1 MKYAIAFPAATTQVA
16 SNLINYEIFLLC
28 VVIVC
33 ACVLEYA
40 FDTSIHFAPSLI
52 YFSVILKKLTCM
64 QHFMFNFLKLTNT
77 LHIRFKVHTNTHT
90 HNYVQFIFMFG

>member
-33 ACVLEYA
+33 ACVLGYA

-64 QHFMFNFLKLTNT
+64 QHFMFNFN
-77 LHIRFKVHTNTHT
+77 
-90 HNYVQFIFMFG
+90 